1 MNVVIPKCKV
11 TNFSESWNNGLAL
24 SALVDYCKPG
34 LIPNHVSLNPSNGLE
49 NIKNAMD
56 IAEKELGVPQVMHPE
71 DMAVEKPDDLSVMTY
86 VSGFSRQDS
95 AGQKSLL
102 IWINQQIPHHQVT
115 NLSSDWTDGLA
126 LGALTDVLSGGQLP
140 EYEELNK
147 ESPVENC
154 RKVMYKA
161 EVLLEIELT
170 TTPEEFASGSLNQL
184 SRVSYLAQFQA
195 CKRKSL
201 TDSLTVT
208 GSGVTG
214 GTVGQRTTFTVSAG
228 RIPKWAVIHAKVT
241 TPAGKEVEAKKE
253 SKSDSSVEFSY
264 IPEEPGEYII
274 EIDMNDTPLPGF
286 RAQHIIPT
294 HASKCRAAGDG
305 LKRACVGKRAEFSV
319 DCEQGGVGE
328 LQVTVQG
335 PQDKLP
341 VTSDETKQ
349 QNYDISYTP
358 EEVGIHEITISW
370 GEEQIPESPFQSA
383 VTDPS
388 KCRVN
393 GLAEALVNISQ
404 TFTVNTSDA
413 GPGELSVKSQS
424 PNGEIPVTVI
434 KAQPQE
440 YSCSYTPKEPG
451 EHIIDIF
458 WSNQPIAKSP
468 FRVNAII
475 PIYTSKCRASG
486 DGLKRACVGKRA
498 EFSVDCE
505 QGGVG
510 ELQVTVQGPQD
521 KLPLHVEETKPKNFQ
536 VSYTPEEVGIHEVK
550 IDWGEE
556 PIPESP
562 FQSAITDPSRCTV
575 SGVTEAYVNIPQTF
589 TVDTSSAGPGELS
602 VKCRGPSD
610 EILVEVSKQQNKTYL
625 CNFTPQ
631 ETGEYVI
638 DIYWSDNAIT
648 ESPLHINAIVPT
660 YISKCRASGD
670 GLKRGCVGKRAEFS
684 VDCEQGGVGELQVTV
699 QGPHDKLPVTID
711 ETAKSKNFQ
720 VSYTPKNV
728 GTHEITVCWG
738 NEQLPESPFQSAVTD
753 PSKCKLDGQAKA
765 HVNVSQTF
773 TVDTSDAGPGVL
785 SVKCQGPV
793 SEIPVEVSLLQNETY
808 SCNYTPQDSGEHVF
822 DIYWSDQPI
831 AESPFRVNAFVPI
844 YTSKCRASGD
854 GLKRGCVGKRAEFS
868 VDCEQGGVGELQV
881 TVQGPQDKLPVAVNE
896 TKPKNYN
903 VSFTPQVVGTHQI
916 AINWGSEQI
925 PESPFQSAVTDPSKC
940 KASGDGL
947 AQAHVKVP
955 QTFTVDTS
963 DAGPGVL
970 SVKCQGPVSEIPV
983 EVSLLQN
990 KTYSCN
996 YTPQDSGEHVF
1007 DIYWSDQPI
1016 AESPFQVNAFVP
1028 IYTNKCRA
1036 SGDGLKRA
1044 CVGKR
1049 AEFSVDCEQGGVGE
1063 LQVTVQGPHNQLPVT
1078 KEETDKPQ
1086 HFHVSYTPEEVGA
1099 HEITICWGDEQI
1111 PESPFQS
1118 AVTDP
1123 SKCSVSGLA
1132 EAHVNVPQTFTVD
1145 TSSAGPGELSM
1156 KCQSPCNSEIPV
1168 KISKQQNE
1176 TYSCNFTP
1184 LESGEHVF
1192 DISWSDQPLTDSPF
1206 RVNAVVPTYP
1216 SKCAASGEGLK
1227 RACVGKKA
1235 DFSVDCEQGGVG
1247 ELQVTVQGPHNQLPV
1262 TKEETDKLQHFHV
1275 SYTPEE
1281 VGAHEI
1287 TICWGDEQIPES
1299 PFQSAVTDPSKCS
1312 VTGLA
1317 EAHVNVPQ
1325 AFTVDTSSAGPGE
1338 LSVKCQSPSG
1348 EIPVEISKQQN
1359 ETYSCNFTPL
1369 ESGEHVLDISWSDQ
1383 PLAGSP
1389 FRVNAVVPTY
1399 PSKCAASGE
1408 GLKRA
1413 CVGKK
1418 AEFSVDCEQGGVGEL
1433 QVTVQGPQDKLPVA
1447 VNETKPKNYDV
1458 SFTPQEVGA
1467 HDITINWGDEQIPE
1481 SPFQSAVTDPSKCKV
1496 NGDGLAQAHVKV
1508 PQTFTVDTS
1517 DAGPGVLSVKCQ
1529 GPVSEIPVEVSLLQ
1543 NETYSCNYTPQD
1555 SGEHVFDIYW
1565 SDQPIA
1571 ESPFRVNAFVPIY
1584 TSKCRASGD
1593 GLKRGCVG
1601 KRAEFSVDCE
1611 QGGVGELQVTVQGP
1625 QDKLP
1630 VAVNETKPKNYNVSF
1645 TPQVVGTHQIAIN
1658 WGSEQIP
1665 ESPFHSS
1672 VTDPS
1677 KCKASGDGLA
1687 QAHVKVPQTF
1697 TVDTSDA
1704 GPGVLSVKCQGPVSE
1719 IPVEVSLL
1727 QNKTYSCNY
1736 TPQDSGE
1743 HVFDIYWSDQ
1753 PIAESPFQVNAFV
1766 PIYTNKCRASGDG
1779 LKRACVGKRAEFSVD
1794 CEQGGVGELQV
1805 TVQGP
1810 HNQLPVTKEETD
1822 KPQHFHVSYT
1832 PEEVGAHEITICWG
1846 DEQIP
1851 ESPFQSAV
1859 TDPSK
1864 CSVSGLAEAH
1874 VNVPQT
1880 FTVDTSSAG
1889 PGELSVKCQNPSG
1902 EIPVEISK
1910 QQNETYSCNFTPLE
1924 SGEHV
1929 LDISWSDQPLAGS
1942 PFRVNAVVPTY
1953 PSKCA
1958 ASGEGLKR
1966 ACVGKKADFSVD
1978 CEQGGVGE
1986 LQVTVQGPHNQLPI
2000 SKKETDKLQ
2009 HFHVSYTPEEVGA
2022 HEITICWGDE
2032 QIPESPFQS
2041 AVTDPSKCSVT
2052 GLAEAHV
2059 NVPQT
2064 FTVDT
2069 SSAGPGEL
2077 SVKCQSP
2084 SGEIPVEISKQ
2095 QNETYSCNFTPLE
2108 SGEHVFDISWSDQP
2122 LAGSP
2127 FRVNAVVP
2135 TYPSKC
2141 AASGEGLKRACVGK
2155 KAEFSVDCEQGGV
2168 GELQVT
2174 VQGPQDKLPVAVNET
2189 KPNNYD
2195 VSFTPQEVGA
2205 HQIAINWGSEQIPE
2219 SPFQSAVTDPSKCKA
2234 SGDGLAQAHVNVP
2247 QTFTVDTSDAG
2258 PGELSVKCQ
2267 GPVSEI
2273 PVEVSLLQNK
2283 TYSCNYTPQDSG
2295 EHVFDIDWSDQPIA
2309 ESPFQ
2314 VNAFVPIYTNKCRA
2328 SGDGLKRA
2336 SVGKRAEFS
2345 VDCEQ
2350 GGVGELQV
2358 KVQGPHN
2365 QLPVTKEETDKPQHF
2380 HVSYTPEEVGAHEIT
2395 ICWGD
2400 EQIPESPFQSAVT
2413 DPSKCT
2419 VSGDGLAQAHVK
2431 VPQTFTVDTNDAGP
2445 GELSVKCQ
2453 GPSGDVPVEVIKM
2466 LSNTYSCTYTP
2477 QESGEYLLNILWS
2490 DDLIPKSPFQIIAF
2504 ALADSN
2510 KCLITDLPKGD
2521 LYVGTTYSFNV
2532 VTRQPDHEYNLVVS
2546 AKDGGA
2552 IGSCEVDC
2560 NSMTG
2565 ICAVHFTPAESGPL
2579 TLDVTCNGKSIPS
2592 TPVPFNIIDLSKPVE
2607 EASAFQVMQNIEETI
2622 NFPEDLLPAVP
2633 NTETVDLKKT
2643 NKDVED
2649 LAIEIGEP
2657 LTIIID
2663 LESGLMSKEITAI
2676 ATGQNTD
2683 PIDVPVVKNA
2693 DNTITL
2699 CFSAS
2704 KPDHYSIELKANGES
2719 IPTGPFNVT
2728 FIEPKK
2734 PRESQSTSWVPEEDT
2749 AERVSFK
2756 FERRNV
2762 NAQIKLSMDSS
2773 LVEASDTA
2781 ISVQEASTAKPIAS
2795 SLSEPASGEYNLEFT
2810 TTDEQEYTVVLTYLL
2825 KVSPSSGSKL
2835 QMLGKPLFLTSDT

>member
-1 MNVVIPKCKV
+1 MGLIWTLILRYQIAGVVAPDSPEKSSKKEKKEQKEKKSAKKLLLKWVNVVIPKCKV

-34 LIPNHVSLNPSNGLE
+34 LIPNHASLNPSNGLE

-208 GSGVTG
+208 GSGVAG

-510 ELQVTVQGPQD
+510 ELQVTVQGPQE

-536 VSYTPEEVGIHEVK
+536 VSYTPEEVGIHEIK
-550 IDWGEE
+550 IHWGEE

-660 YISKCRASGD
+660 YTSKCRASGD
-670 GLKRGCVGKRAEFS
+670 GLKRACVGKRAEFS

-711 ETAKSKNFQ
+711 ETAESQNFQ
-720 VSYTPKNV
+720 VSYTPKDV
-728 GTHEITVCWG
+728 GTHEITICWG
-738 NEQLPESPFQSAVTD
+738 NEQIPESPFQSAVTD
-753 PSKCKLDGQAKA
+753 PSKCMLDGQTEA
-765 HVNVSQTF
+765 HVKVSQTF
-773 TVDTSDAGPGVL
+773 TVDTSDAGPGEL

-793 SEIPVEVSLLQNETY
+793 SEIPVEVSLLQNKTY

-822 DIYWSDQPI
+822 NIYWSDQPI
-831 AESPFRVNAFVPI
+831 AESPFRVNAFAPI

-896 TKPKNYN
+896 TKPNNYD

-947 AQAHVKVP
+947 TQAHVKVP

-963 DAGPGVL
+963 DAGPGEL

-1016 AESPFQVNAFVP
+1016 AESPF
-1028 IYTNKCRA
+1028 
-1036 SGDGLKRA
+1036 
-1044 CVGKR
+1044 
-1049 AEFSVDCEQGGVGE
+1049 
-1063 LQVTVQGPHNQLPVT
+1063 
-1078 KEETDKPQ
+1078 
-1086 HFHVSYTPEEVGA
+1086 
-1099 HEITICWGDEQI
+1099 
-1111 PESPFQS
+1111 
-1118 AVTDP
+1118 
-1123 SKCSVSGLA
+1123 
-1132 EAHVNVPQTFTVD
+1132 
-1145 TSSAGPGELSM
+1145 
-1156 KCQSPCNSEIPV
+1156 
-1168 KISKQQNE
+1168 
-1176 TYSCNFTP
+1176 
-1184 LESGEHVF
+1184 
-1192 DISWSDQPLTDSPF
+1192 
-1206 RVNAVVPTYP
+1206 
-1216 SKCAASGEGLK
+1216 
-1227 RACVGKKA
+1227 
-1235 DFSVDCEQGGVG
+1235 
-1247 ELQVTVQGPHNQLPV
+1247 
-1262 TKEETDKLQHFHV
+1262 
-1275 SYTPEE
+1275 
-1281 VGAHEI
+1281 
-1287 TICWGDEQIPES
+1287 
-1299 PFQSAVTDPSKCS
+1299 
-1312 VTGLA
+1312 
-1317 EAHVNVPQ
+1317 
-1325 AFTVDTSSAGPGE
+1325 
-1338 LSVKCQSPSG
+1338 
-1348 EIPVEISKQQN
+1348 
-1359 ETYSCNFTPL
+1359 
-1369 ESGEHVLDISWSDQ
+1369 
-1383 PLAGSP
+1383 
-1389 FRVNAVVPTY
+1389 
-1399 PSKCAASGE
+1399 
-1408 GLKRA
+1408 
-1413 CVGKK
+1413 
-1418 AEFSVDCEQGGVGEL
+1418 
-1433 QVTVQGPQDKLPVA
+1433 
-1447 VNETKPKNYDV
+1447 
-1458 SFTPQEVGA
+1458 
-1467 HDITINWGDEQIPE
+1467 
-1481 SPFQSAVTDPSKCKV
+1481 
-1496 NGDGLAQAHVKV
+1496 
-1508 PQTFTVDTS
+1508 
-1517 DAGPGVLSVKCQ
+1517 
-1529 GPVSEIPVEVSLLQ
+1529 
-1543 NETYSCNYTPQD
+1543 
-1555 SGEHVFDIYW
+1555 
-1565 SDQPIA
+1565 
-1571 ESPFRVNAFVPIY
+1571 RVNAF
-1584 TSKCRASGD
+1584 A
-1593 GLKRGCVG
+1593 
-1601 KRAEFSVDCE
+1601 
-1611 QGGVGELQVTVQGP
+1611 
-1625 QDKLP
+1625 
-1630 VAVNETKPKNYNVSF
+1630 
-1645 TPQVVGTHQIAIN
+1645 
-1658 WGSEQIP
+1658 
-1665 ESPFHSS
+1665 
-1672 VTDPS
+1672 
-1677 KCKASGDGLA
+1677 
-1687 QAHVKVPQTF
+1687 
-1697 TVDTSDA
+1697 
-1704 GPGVLSVKCQGPVSE
+1704 
-1719 IPVEVSLL
+1719 
-1727 QNKTYSCNY
+1727 
-1736 TPQDSGE
+1736 
-1743 HVFDIYWSDQ
+1743 
-1753 PIAESPFQVNAFV
+1753 

-1889 PGELSVKCQNPSG
+1889 PGELSVKCQSSSS
-1902 EIPVEISK
+1902 EISVEISK
-1910 QQNETYSCNFTPLE
+1910 QQNETYSCNFTPQE

-1953 PSKCA
+1953 TGKCA

-1966 ACVGKKADFSVD
+1966 ACVGKKAEFSVDCEQGGVGELQVTVQGPQDKLPVTVNETKPNNYNVSFTPQEVGTHQIAINWGSEQIPESPFHSSVTDPSKCTASGDGLTQAHVKVPQTFTVDTSDAGPGELSVKCQGPVSEIPVEVSLLQDKTYSCNYTPQDPGEHVFDIYWSDQLIAESPFRVNAFVPIYTSKCRASGNGLKRACVEKRAEFSVDCEQGGVGELQVTVQGPQDKLPVAVNETKPKNYNVSFTPQVVGTHQIAINWGSEQIPESPFQSAVTDPSKCKASGDGLAHVKVPQTFTVDTSDAGPGVLSVKCQGPVSEIPVEVSLLQNKTYSCNYTPQDSGEHVFDIYWSDQPIAESPFRVNAFIPIYTNKCRASGNGLKRACVGKRAEFSVD

-1986 LQVTVQGPHNQLPI
+1986 LQVTVQGPHNQLPVT
-2000 SKKETDKLQ
+2000 KEETDKPQ
-2009 HFHVSYTPEEVGA
+2009 HFHVSYAPEEVGA

-2041 AVTDPSKCSVT
+2041 AVTDPSKCSVS

-2084 SGEIPVEISKQ
+2084 CSGEIPVEVSKQ

-2127 FRVNAVVP
+2127 FRVNTVVP

-2141 AASGEGLKRACVGK
+2141 AASGEGLKRGCVGK
-2155 KAEFSVDCEQGGV
+2155 RAEFSVDCEQGGV

-2234 SGDGLAQAHVNVP
+2234 SGDGLAQAHVKVP
-2247 QTFTVDTSDAG
+2247 QTFSVDTSDAG
-2258 PGELSVKCQ
+2258 PGELSLKCQ

-2283 TYSCNYTPQDSG
+2283 TYSCNYTPQDPG
-2295 EHVFDIDWSDQPIA
+2295 EHVFDIYWSDQPIA
-2309 ESPFQ
+2309 ESPFR
-2314 VNAFVPIYTNKCRA
+2314 VNAFIPIYTNKCRT
-2328 SGDGLKRA
+2328 SGNGLKRA
-2336 SVGKRAEFS
+2336 CVGKRAEFS

-2358 KVQGPHN
+2358 TVQGPHNQLPVTKEETDKPQHFHVSYTPEEVGAHKITICWGDEQIPESPFQSAVTDPSKCSVSGLAEAHVNVPQTFTVDTSSAGPGELSVKCQSPCSGEIPVEISKQQNETYSCNFTPLESGEHVFDISWSDQPLAGSPFRVNTVVPTYPSKCAASGEGLKRGCVGKRAEFSVDCEQGGVGELQVTVQGPHN

-2431 VPQTFTVDTNDAGP
+2431 VPQTFTVDTSDAGP

-2453 GPSGDVPVEVIKM
+2453 GPSGDVPVEVIKT

-2781 ISVQEASTAKPIAS
+2781 ISVQEASTTKPIAS